1 MTLIVKEKILE
12 KIEFSDVINWKT
24 YYAWEYTQ
32 EDLLKQKEFLE
43 YQIKDINNKLKHFI
57 K

>member
-1 MTLIVKEKILE
+1 MTLIVKEKIWE

-43 YQIKDINNKLKHFI
+43 YQIKDYI
-57 K
+57 